1 MSIQDDIKSL
11 FSAIEKNVTVTIETK
26 SASDNEKA
34 PTSAA
39 EPATFDSLEDMLD
52 KLDNTLDSLEDDID
66 KILQRFDMCQST
78 LSEIKGS
85 LDKLE
90 NTHSAD
96 DDEGEEWRTGA
107 PTSPW
112 IFNCPGR
119 SNRVYAKSVTHSFL
133 CFGICGC

>member
-1 MSIQDDIKSL
+1 MSIQDDIKNL
-11 FSAIEKNVTVTIETK
+11 FSAIEKNVTVTIETQ
-26 SASDNEKA
+26 SSSDNEKA
-34 PTSAA
+34 PTGAA

-90 NTHSAD
+90 STHSAD
-96 DDEGEEWRTGA
+96 DDEGEEWDDRCEELRDRIEDIEDRCTDL
-107 PTSPW
+107 PLD
-112 IFNCPGR
+112 I
-119 SNRVYAKSVTHSFL
+119 
-133 CFGICGC
+133 

>member
-1 MSIQDDIKSL
+1 MSIQDDIKNL

-26 SASDNEKA
+26 SASDSEKA
-34 PTSAA
+34 PAGTA

-90 NTHSAD
+90 STHSAD
-96 DDEGEEWRTGA
+96 DDECEEWDDRCEELRDRIEDIEDRCTDL
-107 PTSPW
+107 PLD
-112 IFNCPGR
+112 I
-119 SNRVYAKSVTHSFL
+119 
-133 CFGICGC
+133 

>member
-1 MSIQDDIKSL
+1 MSIQDDIKNL

-26 SASDNEKA
+26 SAGDSEKA
-34 PTSAA
+34 PAGAA

-90 NTHSAD
+90 STHSAD
-96 DDEGEEWRTGA
+96 NDESEEWNVRCVELRDRIEDIEDRCTDL
-107 PTSPW
+107 PLD
-112 IFNCPGR
+112 I
-119 SNRVYAKSVTHSFL
+119 
-133 CFGICGC
+133 

>member
-1 MSIQDDIKSL
+1 MSIQDDIKNL

-26 SASDNEKA
+26 SASDSEKA
-34 PTSAA
+34 PAGAT

-66 KILQRFDMCQST
+66 KILQRYDMCQST

-90 NTHSAD
+90 STHSAD
-96 DDEGEEWRTGA
+96 DDENEEWGDRCEELRDRIEDIEDRCTDL
-107 PTSPW
+107 PLD
-112 IFNCPGR
+112 I
-119 SNRVYAKSVTHSFL
+119 
-133 CFGICGC
+133 